1 MKPEIKDRINKI
13 NRGEVP
19 EGYKKKGVN
28 IIPVSWNEYRYKDI
42 FKLANGVGLT
52 QGDIVSGPYPVY
64 GGNGVS
70 GFHIKYNVEKGKI
83 IIGRVGANCGSVYLT
98 SEKAWVTDNALYIK
112 EKLIEFD
119 DKYMFYK
126 LLFQKLNRYADRN
139 AQPLISGTK
148 IYEIKTYLP
157 PIKEQQKIADILST
171 WDKAIELKEK
181 LIEQK
186 KEQKKG
192 LMQRLLTGKIRWNDG
207 SKLGSKE
214 IKKRLEMI
222 SQGKVP
228 EGYKK
233 VKWFIIPWEWSFEKI
248 GNIAEEVSIT
258 NKDNK
263 EYTVLSCTKY
273 DGLVDSLKY
282 FGKQV
287 FSENLTNYKVV
298 KRNHFV
304 YATNHIEEG
313 SIGLQKLYDYGLVS
327 PMYTVFK
334 TKKEVDN
341 DYLYF
346 LLKTETYRRIF
357 ETMMSASVDRRGSLR
372 WKDFSTI
379 QIPLP
384 PLYEQQKIAEI
395 ILTSE
400 KEIEVLEKELEALK
414 QQKKGL
420 MQLLLTGKVRVKC

>member
-192 LMQRLLTGKIRWNDG
+192 LMQRLLTGKVRLPGFKGEWKEV
-207 SKLGSKE
+207 KLGDIIKECKEQTTKNNEYPVLTSSRKGLFLQEDYFSKQVASDDNTGYKIVRKGDFTYRTMSDDGDFVFNQLENYEIGIVSPAYAVFRPTRVNSIYLRNLLNSYTFKKYIKKVVQGGTRLSFRFNDLKE
-214 IKKRLEMI
+214 IKVLIPSLEE
-222 SQGKVP
+222 QNA
-228 EGYKK
+228 
-233 VKWFIIPWEWSFEKI
+233 I
-248 GNIAEEVSIT
+248 GDILLKAEEQIALM
-258 NKDNK
+258 
-263 EYTVLSCTKY
+263 EQEL
-273 DGLVDSLKY
+273 
-282 FGKQV
+282 
-287 FSENLTNYKVV
+287 
-298 KRNHFV
+298 
-304 YATNHIEEG
+304 
-313 SIGLQKLYDYGLVS
+313 
-327 PMYTVFK
+327 
-334 TKKEVDN
+334 
-341 DYLYF
+341 
-346 LLKTETYRRIF
+346 F
-357 ETMMSASVDRRGSLR
+357 E
-372 WKDFSTI
+372 
-379 QIPLP
+379 
-384 PLYEQQKIAEI
+384 
-395 ILTSE
+395 
-400 KEIEVLEKELEALK
+400 LK